1 MPCKVS
7 HQRKICFMQNDLL
20 QFNEKK
26 NANTFKD
33 FYSNLAE
40 DLVSQLTAAK
50 NIFCMNSVKEYYSA
64 LDIPSDSF
72 KFQLTNK
79 EDNLKIISDVDPAK
93 ACSLDEIP
101 FRIQKDGAEISAAPI
116 SQVVNMSL
124 GSAFPESC
132 NKSKTHIKK
141 IQNQKITDLF
151 HCLCDCNW
159 TRTHNHLVT

>member
-1 MPCKVS
+1 
-7 HQRKICFMQNDLL
+7 
-20 QFNEKK
+20 
-26 NANTFKD
+26 
-33 FYSNLAE
+33 
-40 DLVSQLTAAK
+40 
-50 NIFCMNSVKEYYSA
+50 MNSVKEYYSA

-79 EDNLKIISDVDPAK
+79 EDNLKILSDVDPEK

-116 SQVVNMSL
+116 SQVVNMLL

-132 NKSKTHIKK
+132 NKSKTHKKK

-151 HCLCDCNW
+151 HCLRDCNW